1 MIKIISNYSIWVLAT
16 LAIGWL
22 STLGLFQLGSG
33 ALTLSRDYGS
43 KWQLANVAQLKSVE
57 PKEIDFASLAP
68 YVAAVTNYS
77 ISSGSSSE
85 TINLTFVGDIML
97 DRGVE
102 QSVNKYSAGDY
113 SFLFNNL
120 DWLKNSDIV
129 FANLEG
135 SLSDKGEDLGGQ
147 YSFRMKPI
155 ALSALDQFGFNVLS
169 VANNHAGD
177 WGQEAFVDTLTRLS
191 DFSILHPGGGLDQSE
206 AEKPAE
212 MIINDT
218 RFGFLG
224 FSDVGPAWL
233 AASDQVPGILL
244 ASDPKLVDIIRQAS
258 KTVDILIVSF
268 HFGNEYEE
276 KANSRQRQLA
286 QLAID
291 SGAKIVVG
299 HHPHVVQ
306 EIEEYKNGLIA
317 YSLGNFIFDQYFSE
331 ETMAGLVLQ
340 VEVSGKDISSWQT
353 KKIKINDRFQPSLVE

>member
-1 MIKIISNYSIWVLAT
+1 MIKIVSTYSIWVLAT

-22 STLGLFQLGSG
+22 SVFGLFQLGSS
-33 ALTLSRDYGS
+33 ALTLSLEYGS
-43 KWQLANVAQLKSVE
+43 KWQLANVIQLKSFKSDEV
-57 PKEIDFASLAP
+57 DLSSLAP
-68 YVAAVTNYS
+68 YVAQVATSNYLAS
-77 ISSGSSSE
+77 STIS
-85 TINLTFVGDIML
+85 LTFVGDIML

-102 QSVNKYSAGDY
+102 QSVNKYGVGDY

-120 DWLKNSDIV
+120 DWLKNSEIV

-135 SLSDKGEDLGGQ
+135 PLSDRGEDLGGQ
-147 YSFRMKPI
+147 YSFRMKP
-155 ALSALDQFGFNVLS
+155 AVLPVLRQFGFNVLS

-177 WGQEAFVDTLTRLS
+177 WGQEAFIDTLTRLS

-206 AEKPAE
+206 AERPAQLTVNG
-212 MIINDT
+212 IH
-218 RFGFLG
+218 FGFLG
-224 FSDVGPAWL
+224 FSDVGPEWL
-233 AASDQVPGILL
+233 AANDQVPGILL
-244 ASDPKLVDIIRQAS
+244 ASDPRLVDIVNQAS
-258 KTVDILIVSF
+258 KEVDILIISF

-276 KANSRQRQLA
+276 KANDRQRELA

-306 EIEEYKNGLIA
+306 EVEEYKNGLIA

-331 ETMAGLVLQ
+331 ATMEGLVLQ
-340 VEVSGKDISSWQT
+340 VEISGEDISSWQT